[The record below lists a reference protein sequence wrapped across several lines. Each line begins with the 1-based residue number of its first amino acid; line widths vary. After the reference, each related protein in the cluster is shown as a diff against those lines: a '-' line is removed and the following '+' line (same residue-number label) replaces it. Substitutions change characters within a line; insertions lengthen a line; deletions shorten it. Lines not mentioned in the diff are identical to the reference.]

1 MAEQRDIKY
10 INRDFGD
17 FKTQLTE
24 FAKNYFPD
32 TYNDFSPTSPGV
44 MFIEM
49 AAYVGDI
56 LSFYQDTQLQ
66 ETFLQYA
73 KNPGNL
79 YSMAYMLGYRP
90 KTTAV
95 AEAEIEI
102 TQRVAASG
110 SNYVPNFDQA
120 LVISENAQLSSGN
133 TKFIIDK
140 KIDFSF
146 SSSYDPTE
154 VTIYSLSNG
163 NPAEFLLKKSVKAF
177 SGEVKTATQT
187 FTTAEKFTTITIDDE
202 NIIGVL
208 DITDSSSNTWYEVPF
223 LGQDTIIVETSNT
236 ESDSNQV
243 PYLASLQRVPRRF
256 VTRFNSQGQLT
267 IQFGAGVSGNED
279 STFLPDPLNVGAGT
293 NQGITRTD
301 YAYDPSN
308 FLYSRSYGL
317 APSSTT
323 LTIRYLVGGGVEA
336 NVPANSIQTE
346 TSVTSTATD
355 TTYQGTLAFNNPR
368 AATGGRDGDTVEE
381 IRENTFRAFNEQGRT
396 VTLQDYAVR
405 ALSLPA
411 SFGSIAKA
419 HVMQDQLVSPN
430 SATDSILDSNPLA
443 LSMYVLA
450 YDVNKNLTLAT
461 TNLKENLKKYLS
473 QYMIL
478 TDAVTIKD
486 AFIVNI
492 GVKFDILTRPNYN
505 GRDVL
510 LNCTNKVKE
519 YFNISNWA
527 INEPINLA
535 ELSTVLDRVKGVQTV
550 QKIEIVNKVGG
561 NYSQYA
567 YDIKGA
573 TKGNVVYPSYD
584 PMVFEVKFLDQDI
597 QGRVTTL

>member
-1 MAEQRDIKY
+1 MAEEREIKY

-79 YSMAYMLGYRP
+79 YNMAYMLGYRP
-90 KTTAV
+90 KTTSV
-95 AEAEIEI
+95 SEVDIEV

-110 SNYVPNFDQA
+110 SNYEPNFEQA
-120 LVISENAQLSSGN
+120 LTINANAQLSSGDI
-133 TKFIIDK
+133 KFIVDK
-140 KIDFSF
+140 KIDFAY

-154 VTIYSLSNG
+154 ITINSLSNG
-163 NPAEFLLKKSVKAF
+163 NPAEFLLKKTIKGF
-177 SGEVKTATQT
+177 SGEIKTLTQVY
-187 FTTAEKFTTITIDDE
+187 TTAEKFNTITVDDE
-202 NIIGVL
+202 NIIGIL
-208 DITDSSSNTWYEVPF
+208 DITDSSNNSWYEVPF
-223 LGQDTIIVETSNT
+223 LGQDTIIVESSNS
-236 ESDSNQV
+236 ESDANVV

-256 VTRFNSQGQLT
+256 VSRFNSKGQLS
-267 IQFGAGVSGNED
+267 IQFGAGISGNDD
-279 STFLPDPLNVGAGT
+279 STFLPDPLNVGSGT

-323 LTIRYLVGGGVEA
+323 LTIRYLVGGGIES
-336 NVPANSIQTE
+336 NVPANSIQTQ
-346 TSVTSTATD
+346 TSITSTATD
-355 TTYQGTLAFNNPR
+355 TTYQGTLSFNNPR

-381 IRENTFRAFNEQGRT
+381 IRENTFRAFNEQGRS

-405 ALSLPA
+405 ALSLP
-411 SFGSIAKA
+411 STLGTISKA
-419 HVMQDQLVSPN
+419 HVTQDQLMSGN
-430 SATDSILDSNPLA
+430 NTNDSILDSNPLA

-461 TNLKENLKKYLS
+461 SNLKENLKKYLS

-486 AFIVNI
+486 AFVVNI

-510 LNCTNKVKE
+510 LNCTNRLKE
-519 YFNISNWA
+519 FFNISNWA

-550 QKIEIVNKVGG
+550 QKLEITNKVGG
-561 NYSQYA
+561 KYSQYA
-567 YDIKGA
+567 YDVEGA

-584 PMVFEVKFLDQDI
+584 PMVFEVKFLEQDI

>member
-1 MAEQRDIKY
+1 MAEERDIKY

>member
-1 MAEQRDIKY
+1 MAEEREIKY

-79 YSMAYMLGYRP
+79 YNMAYMLGYRP
-90 KTTAV
+90 KTTSV
-95 AEAEIEI
+95 SEVDIEV

-110 SNYVPNFDQA
+110 SSYEPNFEQA
-120 LVISENAQLSSGN
+120 LTINANAQLSSGN
-133 TKFIIDK
+133 VNFIVDK
-140 KIDFSF
+140 KIDFAY

-154 VTIYSLSNG
+154 ITINSLSNG
-163 NPAEFLLKKSVKAF
+163 NPAEFLLKKTIKGF
-177 SGEVKTATQT
+177 SGEIKTLTQVY
-187 FTTAEKFTTITIDDE
+187 TTAEKFNTITVDDE
-202 NIIGVL
+202 NIIGIL
-208 DITDSSSNTWYEVPF
+208 DITDSSNNSWYEVPF
-223 LGQDTIIVETSNT
+223 LGQDTIIVESSNS
-236 ESDSNQV
+236 ESDANVV

-256 VTRFNSQGQLT
+256 VSRFNSKGQLS
-267 IQFGAGVSGNED
+267 IQFGAGISGNDD
-279 STFLPDPLNVGAGT
+279 STFLPDPLNVGSGT

-323 LTIRYLVGGGVEA
+323 LTIRYLVGGGIES
-336 NVPANSIQTE
+336 NIPANSLQTQ

-355 TTYQGTLAFNNPR
+355 TTYQGTLSFNNPR

-381 IRENTFRAFNEQGRT
+381 IRENTFRAFNEQGRS

-405 ALSLPA
+405 ALSLP
-411 SFGSIAKA
+411 STLGTISKA
-419 HVMQDQLVSPN
+419 HVTQDQLMSGN
-430 SATDSILDSNPLA
+430 STNDSILDSNPLA

-461 TNLKENLKKYLS
+461 SNLKENLKKYLS

-486 AFIVNI
+486 AFVVNI

-510 LNCTNKVKE
+510 LNCTNRLKE
-519 YFNISNWA
+519 FFNISNWA

-550 QKIEIVNKVGG
+550 QKLEIVNKVGG

-567 YDIKGA
+567 YDVKGA

-584 PMVFEVKFLDQDI
+584 PMVFEVKFLEQDI

>member
-1 MAEQRDIKY
+1 MAEERDIKY

-17 FKTQLTE
+17 FKEQLTE

-49 AAYVGDI
+49 AAYVGDV

-79 YSMAYMLGYRP
+79 YNMAYMLGYRP
-90 KTTAV
+90 KVTTV
-95 AEAEIEI
+95 SEVELEVS
-102 TQRVAASG
+102 QRVAASG
-110 SNYVPNFDQA
+110 SNYAPDFNQA
-120 LVISENAQLSSGN
+120 LTVNANAQISSGN
-133 TKFIIDK
+133 EKFIIDK
-140 KIDFSF
+140 KIDFSY
-146 SSSYDPTE
+146 SSSYDPTDI
-154 VTIYSLSNG
+154 TIYSLSNG
-163 NPAEFLLKKSVKAF
+163 YPAEFLLKKKVKAF
-177 SGEVKTATQT
+177 SGEIKTSTQT
-187 FTTAEKFTTITIDDE
+187 FTSAEKFKTITIDDE

-208 DITDSSSNTWYEVPF
+208 DITDSGANEWYEVPF
-223 LGQDTIIVETSNT
+223 LGQDTIVVETANT
-236 ESDSNQV
+236 DSDSNQV

-256 VTRFNSQGQLT
+256 TTRFNSQGQLT
-267 IQFGAGVSGNED
+267 IQFGAGISGNDD

-323 LTIRYLVGGGVEA
+323 LTIRYLVGGGVSA
-336 NVPANSIQTE
+336 NVPANTVQTE
-346 TSVTSTATD
+346 SSVTSTATD
-355 TTYQGTLAFNNPR
+355 TTYQGTLTFNNPK

-381 IRENTFRAFNEQGRT
+381 IRENTFRAFNEQGRA

-405 ALSLPA
+405 ALSLP
-411 SFGSIAKA
+411 STLGSISKA

-430 SATDSILDSNPLA
+430 SSRDSILDSNPLA

-461 TNLKENLKKYLS
+461 DNLKQNLKQYLA
-473 QYMIL
+473 QYMVL

-510 LNCTNKVKE
+510 LNCTNKLKE
-519 YFNISNWA
+519 FFNISNWA

-535 ELSTVLDRVKGVQTV
+535 QVSTLLDRVKGVQTV
-550 QKIEIVNKVGG
+550 QKLEITNKVGG
-561 NYSQYA
+561 NYSQYS

-584 PMVFEVKFLDQDI
+584 PMVFEVKFPDQDI

>member
-1 MAEQRDIKY
+1 MAEEREIKY

-79 YSMAYMLGYRP
+79 YNMAYMLGYRP
-90 KTTAV
+90 KTTSV
-95 AEAEIEI
+95 SEVDIEV

-110 SNYVPNFDQA
+110 SSYVPNFEQA
-120 LVISENAQLSSGN
+120 LTINANAQLSSGN
-133 TKFIIDK
+133 VNFIVDK
-140 KIDFSF
+140 KIDFAY

-154 VTIYSLSNG
+154 ITINSLSNG
-163 NPAEFLLKKSVKAF
+163 NPAEFLLKKTVKGF
-177 SGEVKTATQT
+177 SGEIKTLTQVY
-187 FTTAEKFTTITIDDE
+187 TTAEKFNTITVDDE
-202 NIIGVL
+202 NIIGIL
-208 DITDSSSNTWYEVPF
+208 DITDSSNNSWYEVPF
-223 LGQDTIIVETSNT
+223 LGQDTIIVESSNS
-236 ESDSNQV
+236 ESDANVV

-256 VTRFNSQGQLT
+256 VSRFNSKGQLS
-267 IQFGAGVSGNED
+267 IQFGAGISGNDD
-279 STFLPDPLNVGAGT
+279 STFLPDPLNVGSGT

-323 LTIRYLVGGGVEA
+323 LTIRYLVGGGIES
-336 NVPANSIQTE
+336 NVPANSIQTQ
-346 TSVTSTATD
+346 TSITSTATD
-355 TTYQGTLAFNNPR
+355 TTYQGTLSFNNPR

-381 IRENTFRAFNEQGRT
+381 IRENTFRAFNEQGRS

-405 ALSLPA
+405 ALSLP
-411 SFGSIAKA
+411 STLGTISKA
-419 HVMQDQLVSPN
+419 HVTQDQLMSGN
-430 SATDSILDSNPLA
+430 NTNDSILDSNPLA

-461 TNLKENLKKYLS
+461 SNLKENLKKYLS

-486 AFIVNI
+486 AFVVNI

-510 LNCTNKVKE
+510 LNCTNRLKE
-519 YFNISNWA
+519 FFNISNWA

-550 QKIEIVNKVGG
+550 QKLEITNKVGG
-561 NYSQYA
+561 KYSQYA
-567 YDIKGA
+567 YDVEGA

-584 PMVFEVKFLDQDI
+584 PMVFEVKFLEQDI

>member
-1 MAEQRDIKY
+1 MAEEREIKY

-79 YSMAYMLGYRP
+79 YNMAYMLGYRP
-90 KTTAV
+90 KTTTV
-95 AEAEIEI
+95 SEVDIEV

-110 SNYVPNFDQA
+110 SNYEPNFEQA
-120 LVISENAQLSSGN
+120 LTINANAQLSSGN
-133 TKFIIDK
+133 VNFIVDK
-140 KIDFSF
+140 KIDFAY

-154 VTIYSLSNG
+154 ITINSLSNG
-163 NPAEFLLKKSVKAF
+163 NPAEFLLKKTVKAF
-177 SGEVKTATQT
+177 SGEIKTSTQT
-187 FTTAEKFTTITIDDE
+187 YTTAEKFNTITIEDE

-208 DITDSSSNTWYEVPF
+208 DITDSSNNTWYEVPF
-223 LGQDTIIVETSNT
+223 LGQDTIVVETSNS
-236 ESDSNQV
+236 ESDANVV

-256 VTRFNSQGQLT
+256 VTRFNSQGQLS
-267 IQFGAGVSGNED
+267 IQFGAGISGNDD

-323 LTIRYLVGGGVEA
+323 LTIRYLVGGGIEA
-336 NVPANSIQTE
+336 NVPANTIQTQ
-346 TSVTSTATD
+346 TSITSTASD
-355 TTYQGTLAFNNPR
+355 TTYQGTLSFNNPR

-381 IRENTFRAFNEQGRT
+381 IRENTFRAFNEQGRS

-405 ALSLPA
+405 ALSLP
-411 SFGSIAKA
+411 STFGTIAKA
-419 HVMQDQLVSPN
+419 HVTQDQLVSN
-430 SATDSILDSNPLA
+430 NNKSDSILDSNPLA

-461 TNLKENLKKYLS
+461 SNLKENLRKYLS

-486 AFIVNI
+486 AFVVNI
-492 GVKFDILTRPNYN
+492 GIKFDILTRPNYN

-510 LNCTNKVKE
+510 LNCTNKLKE
-519 YFNISNWA
+519 VFNISNWA

-535 ELSTVLDRVKGVQTV
+535 QISTTLDRVKGVQTV
-550 QKIEIVNKVGG
+550 QNLEITNKVGG
-561 NYSQYA
+561 NYSHYA

-573 TKGNVVYPSYD
+573 TKGNIVYPSYD

>member
-1 MAEQRDIKY
+1 MAEEREIKY

-79 YSMAYMLGYRP
+79 YNMAYMLGYRP
-90 KTTAV
+90 KTTSV
-95 AEAEIEI
+95 SEVDIEV

-110 SNYVPNFDQA
+110 SSYEPNFEQA
-120 LVISENAQLSSGN
+120 LTINANAQLSSGN
-133 TKFIIDK
+133 VNFIVDK
-140 KIDFSF
+140 KIDFAY

-154 VTIYSLSNG
+154 ITINSLSNG
-163 NPAEFLLKKSVKAF
+163 NPAEFLLKKTVKGF
-177 SGEVKTATQT
+177 SGEIKTLTQVY
-187 FTTAEKFTTITIDDE
+187 TTAEKFNTITVDDE
-202 NIIGVL
+202 NIIGIL
-208 DITDSSSNTWYEVPF
+208 DITDSSNNSWYEVPF
-223 LGQDTIIVETSNT
+223 LGQDTIIVESSNS
-236 ESDSNQV
+236 ESDANVV

-256 VTRFNSQGQLT
+256 VSRFNSKGQLS
-267 IQFGAGVSGNED
+267 IQFGAGISGNDD
-279 STFLPDPLNVGAGT
+279 STFLPDPLNVGSGT

-323 LTIRYLVGGGVEA
+323 LTIRYLVGGGIES
-336 NVPANSIQTE
+336 NIPANSLQTQ

-355 TTYQGTLAFNNPR
+355 TTYQGTLSFNNPR

-381 IRENTFRAFNEQGRT
+381 IRENTFRAFNEQGRS

-405 ALSLPA
+405 ALSLP
-411 SFGSIAKA
+411 STLGTISKA
-419 HVMQDQLVSPN
+419 HVTQDQLMSGN
-430 SATDSILDSNPLA
+430 STNDSILDSNPLA

-461 TNLKENLKKYLS
+461 SNLKENLKKYLS

-486 AFIVNI
+486 AFVVNI

-510 LNCTNKVKE
+510 LNCTNRLKE
-519 YFNISNWA
+519 FFNISNWA

-550 QKIEIVNKVGG
+550 QKLEIVNKVGG

-567 YDIKGA
+567 YDVKGA

-584 PMVFEVKFLDQDI
+584 PMVFEVKFLEQDI

>member
-1 MAEQRDIKY
+1 MAEEREIKY

-79 YSMAYMLGYRP
+79 YNMAYMLGYRP
-90 KTTAV
+90 KTTSV
-95 AEAEIEI
+95 SEVDIEV

-110 SNYVPNFDQA
+110 SNYEPNFEQA
-120 LVISENAQLSSGN
+120 LTINANAQLSSGDI
-133 TKFIIDK
+133 KFIVDK
-140 KIDFSF
+140 KIDFAY

-154 VTIYSLSNG
+154 ITINSLSNG
-163 NPAEFLLKKSVKAF
+163 NPAEFLLKKTIKGF
-177 SGEVKTATQT
+177 SGEIKTLTQVY
-187 FTTAEKFTTITIDDE
+187 TTAEKFNTITVDDE
-202 NIIGVL
+202 NIIGIL
-208 DITDSSSNTWYEVPF
+208 DITDSSNNSWYEVPF
-223 LGQDTIIVETSNT
+223 LGQDTIIVESSNS
-236 ESDSNQV
+236 ESDANVV

-256 VTRFNSQGQLT
+256 VSRFNSKGQLS
-267 IQFGAGVSGNED
+267 IQFGAGISGNDD
-279 STFLPDPLNVGAGT
+279 STFLPDPLNVGSGT

-323 LTIRYLVGGGVEA
+323 LTIRYLVGGGIES
-336 NVPANSIQTE
+336 NVPANSIQTQ
-346 TSVTSTATD
+346 TSITSTATD
-355 TTYQGTLAFNNPR
+355 TTYQGTLSFNNPR

-381 IRENTFRAFNEQGRT
+381 IRENTFRAFNEQGRS

-405 ALSLPA
+405 ALSLP
-411 SFGSIAKA
+411 STLGTISKA
-419 HVMQDQLVSPN
+419 HVTQDQLMSGN
-430 SATDSILDSNPLA
+430 STNDSILDSNPLA

-461 TNLKENLKKYLS
+461 SNLKENLKKYLS

-486 AFIVNI
+486 AFVVNI

-510 LNCTNKVKE
+510 LNCTNRLKE
-519 YFNISNWA
+519 FFNISNWA

-550 QKIEIVNKVGG
+550 QKLEITNKVGG
-561 NYSQYA
+561 KYSQYA
-567 YDIKGA
+567 YDVEGA

-584 PMVFEVKFLDQDI
+584 PMVFEVKFLEQDI

>member
-1 MAEQRDIKY
+1 MAEEREIKY

-79 YSMAYMLGYRP
+79 YNMAYMLGYRP
-90 KTTAV
+90 KTTTV
-95 AEAEIEI
+95 SEVDIEV

-110 SNYVPNFDQA
+110 SNYEPNFEQA
-120 LVISENAQLSSGN
+120 LTINANAQLSSGN
-133 TKFIIDK
+133 VNFIVDK
-140 KIDFSF
+140 KIDFAY

-154 VTIYSLSNG
+154 ITINSLSNG
-163 NPAEFLLKKSVKAF
+163 NPAEFLLKKTVKAF
-177 SGEVKTATQT
+177 SGEIKTSTQT
-187 FTTAEKFTTITIDDE
+187 YTTAEKFNTITIEDE

-223 LGQDTIIVETSNT
+223 LGQDTIVVETSNS
-236 ESDSNQV
+236 ESDANVV

-256 VTRFNSQGQLT
+256 VTRFNSQGQLS
-267 IQFGAGVSGNED
+267 IQFGAGISGNDD

-323 LTIRYLVGGGVEA
+323 LTIRYLVGGGIEA
-336 NVPANSIQTE
+336 NVPANTIQTQ
-346 TSVTSTATD
+346 TSITSTASD
-355 TTYQGTLAFNNPR
+355 TTYQGTLSFNNPR

-381 IRENTFRAFNEQGRT
+381 IRENTFRAFNEQGRS

-405 ALSLPA
+405 ALSLP
-411 SFGSIAKA
+411 STFGTIAKA
-419 HVMQDQLVSPN
+419 HVTQDQLVSN
-430 SATDSILDSNPLA
+430 NNKSDSILDSNPLA

-461 TNLKENLKKYLS
+461 SNLKENLRKYLS

-486 AFIVNI
+486 AFVVNI
-492 GVKFDILTRPNYN
+492 GIKFDILTRPNYN

-510 LNCTNKVKE
+510 LNCTNKLKE
-519 YFNISNWA
+519 VFNISNWA

-535 ELSTVLDRVKGVQTV
+535 QISTTLDRVKGVQTV
-550 QKIEIVNKVGG
+550 QNLEITNKVGG

-573 TKGNVVYPSYD
+573 TKGNIVYPSYD

>member
-1 MAEQRDIKY
+1 MAEEREIKY

-79 YSMAYMLGYRP
+79 YNMAYMLGYRP
-90 KTTAV
+90 KTTSV
-95 AEAEIEI
+95 SEVDIEV

-110 SNYVPNFDQA
+110 SNYEPNFDQA
-120 LVISENAQLSSGN
+120 LTINANSQLSSGDV
-133 TKFIIDK
+133 KFIVDK
-140 KIDFSF
+140 KIDFAY

-154 VTIYSLSNG
+154 ITINSLSNG
-163 NPAEFLLKKSVKAF
+163 NPAEFLLKKTIKGF
-177 SGEVKTATQT
+177 SGEIKTLTQVY
-187 FTTAEKFTTITIDDE
+187 TTAEKFNTITVDDE
-202 NIIGVL
+202 NIIGIL
-208 DITDSSSNTWYEVPF
+208 DITDSSNNSWYEVPF
-223 LGQDTIIVETSNT
+223 LGQDTIIVESSNS
-236 ESDSNQV
+236 ESDANVV

-256 VTRFNSQGQLT
+256 VSRFNSKGQLS
-267 IQFGAGVSGNED
+267 IQFGAGISGNDD
-279 STFLPDPLNVGAGT
+279 STFLPDPLNVGSGT

-323 LTIRYLVGGGVEA
+323 LTIRYLVGGGIES
-336 NVPANSIQTE
+336 NVPANSLQTQ

-355 TTYQGTLAFNNPR
+355 TTYQGTLSFNNPR

-381 IRENTFRAFNEQGRT
+381 IRENTFRAFNEQGRS

-405 ALSLPA
+405 ALSLP
-411 SFGSIAKA
+411 STLGTISKA
-419 HVMQDQLVSPN
+419 HVIQDQLMSGN
-430 SATDSILDSNPLA
+430 STNDSILDSNPLA

-461 TNLKENLKKYLS
+461 SNLKENLKKYLS

-486 AFIVNI
+486 AFVVNI

-510 LNCTNKVKE
+510 LNCTNRLKE
-519 YFNISNWA
+519 FFNISNWA

-550 QKIEIVNKVGG
+550 QKLEIINKVGG

-567 YDIKGA
+567 YDVKGA

-584 PMVFEVKFLDQDI
+584 PMVFEVKFLEQDI

>member
-1 MAEQRDIKY
+1 MAEEREIKY

-79 YSMAYMLGYRP
+79 YNMAYMLGYRP
-90 KTTAV
+90 KTTSV
-95 AEAEIEI
+95 SEVDIEV

-110 SNYVPNFDQA
+110 SNYEPNFDQA
-120 LVISENAQLSSGN
+120 LTINANSQLSSGDV
-133 TKFIIDK
+133 KFIVDK
-140 KIDFSF
+140 KIDFAY

-154 VTIYSLSNG
+154 ITINSLSNG
-163 NPAEFLLKKSVKAF
+163 NPAEFLLKKTIKGF
-177 SGEVKTATQT
+177 SGEIKTLTQVY
-187 FTTAEKFTTITIDDE
+187 TTAEKFNTITVDDE
-202 NIIGVL
+202 NIIGIL
-208 DITDSSSNTWYEVPF
+208 DITDSSNNSWYEVPF
-223 LGQDTIIVETSNT
+223 LGQDTIIVESSNS
-236 ESDSNQV
+236 ESDANVV

-256 VTRFNSQGQLT
+256 VSRFNSKGQLS
-267 IQFGAGVSGNED
+267 IQFGAGISGNDD
-279 STFLPDPLNVGAGT
+279 STFLPDPLNVGSGT

-323 LTIRYLVGGGVEA
+323 LTIRYLVGGGIES
-336 NVPANSIQTE
+336 NIPANSLQTQ

-355 TTYQGTLAFNNPR
+355 TTYQGTLSFNNPR

-381 IRENTFRAFNEQGRT
+381 IRENTFRAFNEQGRS

-405 ALSLPA
+405 ALSLP
-411 SFGSIAKA
+411 STLGTISKA
-419 HVMQDQLVSPN
+419 HVTQDQLMSGN
-430 SATDSILDSNPLA
+430 STNDSILDSNPLA

-461 TNLKENLKKYLS
+461 SNLKENLKKYLS

-486 AFIVNI
+486 AFVVNI

-510 LNCTNKVKE
+510 LNCTNRLKE
-519 YFNISNWA
+519 FFNISNWA

-550 QKIEIVNKVGG
+550 QKLEIVNKVGG

-567 YDIKGA
+567 YDVKGA

-584 PMVFEVKFLDQDI
+584 PMVFEVKFLEQDI